1 MPAAN
6 LPINPDT
13 RLNAT
18 RIFVAGLPAQLASEP
33 SVQVLV
39 RKPAQK
45 REGGDRSRLI
55 RRIAPAPGNGARV
68 LWCVHQS
75 RLTTQAKEGIRM
87 PVQLIGTRTS
97 GLRVLLVEDNII
109 LGEAVR
115 DHVAAADHAV
125 DWMKTLEDARVS
137 LRTVTYGLILL
148 DLRLPDGSG
157 IALLR
162 ELRVAGMATPVII
175 LTAHDQISDRI
186 EGLNSGADDYLVK
199 PFDLGELSARML
211 AVIRRYGGNISP
223 EIRFGDVTISPVD
236 RRVFA
241 GGEEVGLSGREWAVL
256 DMLLARPGAVISKAQ
271 IEEALYA
278 FGSEIESNTVE
289 VYVSRLR
296 KKLGRD
302 HVVTVRGVGYKI
314 GASA

>member
-1 MPAAN
+1 
-6 LPINPDT
+6 
-13 RLNAT
+13 
-18 RIFVAGLPAQLASEP
+18 
-33 SVQVLV
+33 
-39 RKPAQK
+39 
-45 REGGDRSRLI
+45 
-55 RRIAPAPGNGARV
+55 
-68 LWCVHQS
+68 
-75 RLTTQAKEGIRM
+75 M

-162 ELRVAGMATPVII
+162 ELRAAGTATPVII

-186 EGLNSGADDYLVK
+186 EGLHSGADDYLVK

-223 EIRFGDVTISPVD
+223 VIQVGQVKISPVD

-241 GGEEVGLSGREWAVL
+241 GGEEIGLSGREWAVL
-256 DMLLARPGAVISKAQ
+256 DTLLARPGAIISKAQ

-302 HVVTVRGVGYKI
+302 HVVTVRGVGYRI
-314 GASA
+314 GAPA